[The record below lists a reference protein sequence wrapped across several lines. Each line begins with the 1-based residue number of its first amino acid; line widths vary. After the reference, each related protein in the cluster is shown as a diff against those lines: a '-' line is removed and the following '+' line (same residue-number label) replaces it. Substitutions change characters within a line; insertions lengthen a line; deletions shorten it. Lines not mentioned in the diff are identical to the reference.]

1 MSIFNDLNEII
12 DNAHMWNWAPD
23 WGLVQDVYKQF
34 PNSYS
39 ILTPFAYTYLE
50 EMIRTTTSEYGIPPF
65 DRDGKPNKIN
75 VGMGLIALAIKE
87 NSGDKEYVKLLND
100 TKKYFKYIDNTNDEN
115 GRNRVL
121 HGHIHP
127 RFWGKEDFEKLIS
140 HLAKLSQFARF

>member
-1 MSIFNDLNEII
+1 MSIFNDLDKII

-23 WGLVQDVYKQF
+23 WGLVQDIYKQF

-87 NSGDKEYVKLLND
+87 NSGDKEYVKLLDD

-127 RFWGKEDFEKLIS
+127 RFGERKSLKS
-140 HLAKLSQFARF
+140 